1 MRNFKKILTLNK
13 KKNLML
19 LESILEKRFL
29 MIWIYEM
36 ILLLL
41 NDIL

>member
-29 MIWIYEM
+29 MIWTYEM